1 MKLTSTFL
9 ALGLALPVWAQ
20 TGTVLFQVEGIDIK
34 KGGELSAG
42 VFTEANFPKVGKQE
56 RGMEI
61 RVTATRMEFRLTQM
75 PAGTYGAAVFQD
87 VDKNKDLK
95 TNFIGLP
102 QEPIGFSNDAR
113 IQLGPPSFADAQF
126 RVEANQETIIK
137 IILR

>member
-9 ALGLALPVWAQ
+9 ALALALPVWAQ

-42 VFTEANFPKVGKQE
+42 VFKEANFPKVGKQE
-56 RGMEI
+56 RGIEI
-61 RVTATRMEFRLTQM
+61 RVTATRMEFRLAEVPT
-75 PAGTYGAAVFQD
+75 GTYGAAVFQD

-102 QEPIGFSNDAR
+102 QEPIGFSNDALIR
-113 IQLGPPSFADAQF
+113 LGPPSFADAQF